1 MKHLKLFEAFQN
13 TEELKEDLSH
23 LFIQF
28 EEDGWNVEVNYNQ
41 IVPDRND
48 WTGNLQSTKVRN
60 VWGGEFIDYH
70 KDVVMSQGQKSW
82 RPKDAI
88 IVTISKVNYIKEL
101 TNESIED
108 HWKQIDQK
116 INSRIPTIKNR
127 AEKLDLELYGVHGK
141 WFQLGQ
147 ASHPDFELEPH
158 YKWDTLIDSISFAFQ

>member
-1 MKHLKLFEAFQN
+1 
-13 TEELKEDLSH
+13 
-23 LFIQF
+23 
-28 EEDGWNVEVNYNQ
+28 
-41 IVPDRND
+41 
-48 WTGNLQSTKVRN
+48 
-60 VWGGEFIDYH
+60 
-70 KDVVMSQGQKSW
+70 MSQGQKSW

-101 TNESIED
+101 TNDSIED

-116 INSRIPTIKNR
+116 INSRIQTIKNR
-127 AEKLDLELYGVHGK
+127 AKKLDLELYGVHGK